1 MCTETGIS
9 RGLITDLKM
18 ERKTSITVD
27 TAKKIADYFGV
38 SVDRVLGSEQKEK
51 SSKAE
56 CVKSIE
62 DEHIQKAMLRMLF
75 CSAVII
81 DGEKKEIELKGNMS
95 DMLMDGEAELTAEDD
110 CIVVKNL
117 SNI

>member
-1 MCTETGIS
+1 MKCVIKDGKLILPEGFCLPEKEMIMCPNLMGEIRLYTQKS
-9 RGLITDLKM
+9 WDDLC
-18 ERKTSITVD
+18 
-27 TAKKIADYFGV
+27 
-38 SVDRVLGSEQKEK
+38 
-51 SSKAE
+51 E

-81 DGEKKEIELKGNMS
+81 DGEKKEIELNENMS